1 MKGTTSQSATYKR
14 DLRRHEL
21 MDSMMQA
28 SGVDALEAIVAD
40 RGQAFVGARAT
51 CRRCPHECECR
62 QWLLS
67 GQETQ
72 GPASFCPNACF
83 FRRLQAARC

>member
-1 MKGTTSQSATYKR
+1 MKGTTSQSATYKLN
-14 DLRRHEL
+14 LRRHEL

-28 SGVDALEAIVAD
+28 SGADALEAIAAE
-40 RGQAFVGARAT
+40 RGQAFVSARAT
-51 CRRCPHECECR
+51 CRWCPHESECR

-67 GQETQ
+67 GRETQ

-83 FRRLQAARC
+83 FRSLQAAQS